1 MKTNYTNNGVDIKLE
16 ICNCDIWDEQDPR
29 PYVDF
34 LVYFEK
40 CGDENYSLYLQVDL
54 DEENHVCALNG
65 RDNMDDYG
73 LLPKFID
80 DDELMADMN
89 KELDEYK
96 KYLDGLK

>member
-1 MKTNYTNNGVDIKLE
+1 MRPNHQANQNN
-16 ICNCDIWDEQDPR
+16 
-29 PYVDF
+29 
-34 LVYFEK
+34 EK
-40 CGDENYSLYLQVDL
+40 CSINYIGFLHNPCFSLSLSQTNIPTVDL